1 MRAVLPRR
9 PRPRTGSGATASWRR
24 RAAVA
29 VPPLMAAAIAGWG
42 ITVPSLWRDESVT
55 GMAARMS
62 LPELRAL
69 LADIDTVHALYYL
82 LMRPFAALGASGPVE
97 LALRLP
103 SLLAFAA
110 AAYGVAVLGRRLA
123 GPAAGLWSGLLYAVL
138 PIMSRY
144 AQEARGYALVS
155 AVAVLATWL
164 LVTALE
170 RPSRLRF
177 AGYGAAVALLGW
189 LHLYALLLLVAHAV
203 AVLAAGRAVPGT
215 RPPRRPRSS
224 PTSHPPRGPLRPPW
238 PSWLLAVAGA
248 GVALAPLVVV
258 AAGQR
263 DTQLFWLRSPGPPE
277 LVAFPIGVAGS
288 AAGAAAV
295 FGLAVWGGWSAR
307 RTPLVAAWAVL
318 PFAISFAVSQ
328 VAPIYHPRYVLVV
341 VPGIALAA
349 GIGLTRLA
357 AIAGRWRFAVAVPAV
372 LLVAATALPAHE
384 ALRTPDSRPDDL
396 RSLTAALD
404 AEVRPGDRVLFVPY
418 RYRLFVA
425 VYGGSYERLVDLTHA
440 PGRYEPRTAAEFTA
454 AAAGASRIWLVS
466 ARIGKVYA
474 ADPRLVALR
483 SAFSAAG
490 PTRRFGSIRLT
501 LYRPRGAE
509 RHRAGVER
517 RSGGARDAATSTP
530 APPA

>member
-1 MRAVLPRR
+1 M
-9 PRPRTGSGATASWRR
+9 
-24 RAAVA
+24 AVA
-29 VPPLMAAAIAGWG
+29 VPPTVAAAIAGWG

-97 LALRLP
+97 LMLRLP

-164 LVTALE
+164 LVAALE
-170 RPSRLRF
+170 RPSRRRF

-189 LHLYALLLLVAHAV
+189 LHLYALLLLAAHAV

-277 LVAFPIGVAGS
+277 LAAFPIEVAGS

-295 FGLAVWGGWSAR
+295 FGLAMWGGWSAR

-328 VAPIYHPRYVLVV
+328 VVPVYHPRYVLVV
-341 VPGIALAA
+341 VPGVALAA

-357 AIAGRWRFAVAVPAV
+357 AAAGRWRFAVAVPAV

-396 RSLTAALD
+396 RSLAATLD

-425 VYGGSYERLVDLTHA
+425 VYGGPYERLVDLTRA
-440 PGRYEPRTAAEFTA
+440 PGRYGPRTAAEFTA

-474 ADPRLVALR
+474 ADPRLVTLR

-490 PTRRFGSIRLT
+490 PARRFGSVRLT
-501 LYRPRGAE
+501 LYRPREAE
-509 RHRAGVER
+509 RRRAGVER
-517 RSGGARDAATSTP
+517 RPAASPASPGAVTSAP

>member
-1 MRAVLPRR
+1 M
-9 PRPRTGSGATASWRR
+9 
-24 RAAVA
+24 AVA

-170 RPSRLRF
+170 RPSRRRF

-189 LHLYALLLLVAHAV
+189 LHLYALLLLAAHAV

-238 PSWLLAVAGA
+238 PPWLLAVAGA
-248 GVALAPLVVV
+248 GVVLAPLVVV

-277 LVAFPIGVAGS
+277 LAAFPIGVAGS

-357 AIAGRWRFAVAVPAV
+357 ATAGRWRFAVAVPAV

-396 RSLTAALD
+396 RSLAATLD

-425 VYGGSYERLVDLTHA
+425 VYGGPYERLVDLTRA
-440 PGRYEPRTAAEFTA
+440 PGRYEPRTASEFTA

-466 ARIGKVYA
+466 ARINRVYA

-501 LYRPRGAE
+501 LYRPR
-509 RHRAGVER
+509 AGVER